1 MLGAPFAM
9 NSILANSLAEK
20 IRRYLAQKNTSAL
33 RRLLAR
39 QNFADVAEV
48 MESLLSREEAV
59 GCFQYLNVGQAAQ
72 VLTSVNDELQ
82 HACVSSLPTVL
93 SSQILR
99 MMPTDDAVDILQEMD
114 TLESQRILEEMPFD
128 TDTRMLHHLMM
139 ALPDSAA
146 GIMSTDFIAVSV
158 EATVGEAMA
167 MIRKAEE
174 KDFIYYCYLVD
185 AEEKLVGVVSLK
197 QLILHDESVPLSRI
211 AQFDVKSLFA
221 SFDQELVAS
230 IFRKYYN
237 LLAMPVTDADNTLR
251 GVITLDDIIDVIDEE
266 SSEDIYRA
274 SGINLEEV
282 DERGLLIG
290 PVFGAF
296 KARFPWLSITMGG
309 QFLAA
314 TIIAHFSETVSAAVV
329 AISFMPLLTGL
340 SGNMGTQTDTIT
352 VRGLSQG
359 LITDDNIWE
368 KLRREIKVALIT
380 GLFFAVTVGVLS
392 LIIYHRWQLSLLL
405 FFWISISLCLS
416 ATLGMLVPYGFK
428 RIFNVDPAGMGGP
441 FITTLS
447 DILTFLFYLSVVT
460 MLLKEMV

>member
-1 MLGAPFAM
+1 M
-9 NSILANSLAEK
+9 NSVTVTSLAEK
-20 IRRYLAQKNTSAL
+20 IRRYLTQKNTSAL

-48 MESLLSREEAV
+48 MESVLSREEAV

-72 VLTSVNDELQ
+72 VLTSVNDNLQ
-82 HACVSSLPTVL
+82 HACLASLPTVMG
-93 SSQILR
+93 SQILR

-114 TLESQRILEEMPFD
+114 TVESQRILEEMPFD
-128 TDTRMLHHLMM
+128 TETRTLHHLMM
-139 ALPDSAA
+139 EQPDSAA
-146 GIMSTDFIAVSV
+146 GIMSTDFMSISV
-158 EATVGEAMA
+158 EATVGEAMD
-167 MIRKAEE
+167 MVRRAEE
-174 KDFIYYCYLVD
+174 KDFIYYMYLVD
-185 AEEKLVGVVSLK
+185 AEDALVGVVSLK
-197 QLILHDESVPLSRI
+197 QLILHDASVPLSRI
-211 AQFDVKSLFA
+211 AQFDVKSLLV

-230 IFRKYYN
+230 VFRKYYN
-237 LLAMPVTDADNTLR
+237 LLAMPVTDPDNTLR

-266 SSEDIYRA
+266 TSEDIYRA

-314 TIIAHFSETVSAAVV
+314 TIIAHFSHTVSAAVV

-368 KLRREIKVALIT
+368 KLRREIKVALLT
-380 GLFFAVTVGVLS
+380 GLFFAVSVGILS
-392 LIIYHRWQLSLLL
+392 LLIYHRWQLSALL
-405 FFWISISLCLS
+405 FSWITVSLCIS
-416 ATLGMLVPYGFK
+416 ATLGMMIPYGFK
-428 RIFNVDPAGMGGP
+428 RLFQVDPAGMGGP

-447 DILTFLFYLSVVT
+447 DILTFLIYLSVVT
-460 MLLKEMV
+460 MLLKEMI